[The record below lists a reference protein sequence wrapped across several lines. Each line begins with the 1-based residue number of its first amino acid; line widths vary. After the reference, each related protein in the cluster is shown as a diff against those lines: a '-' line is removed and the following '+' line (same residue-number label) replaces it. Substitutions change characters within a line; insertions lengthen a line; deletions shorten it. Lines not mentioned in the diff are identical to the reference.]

1 MDDSLG
7 DDERAD
13 DHRVGS
19 HACPVHGWPDDA
31 FPALSL
37 RIVARSVTNFHE
49 GPTEATG
56 GHRRGRAG
64 GVWVT
69 KQLGE
74 RRAALGLDP
83 EALGTQAGGET

>member
-13 DHRVGS
+13 DG

-37 RIVARSVTNFHE
+37 RIAAGSVTNFRE
-49 GPTEATG
+49 RPTEATG

-83 EALGTQAGGET
+83 EALGTQAGGEK